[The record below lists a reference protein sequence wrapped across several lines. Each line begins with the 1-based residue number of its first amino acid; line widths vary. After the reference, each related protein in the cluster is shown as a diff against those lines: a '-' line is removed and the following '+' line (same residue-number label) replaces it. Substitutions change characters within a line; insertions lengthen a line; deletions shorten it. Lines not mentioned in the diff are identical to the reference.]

1 MKKLLL
7 AVVFSL
13 AGAFSAGATTI
24 VSDPSF
30 DSIARDF
37 TQISGS
43 YDDQNVYFTAGFRQG
58 TLQRDGLGFAF
69 YLNTDLNSATGS
81 GGIGIDYSIFYH
93 QPTGAT
99 VTRAFVTNTANGA
112 ETGRATIYFAA
123 DFLSVAVPL
132 AWLGNDDGEM
142 LFTAMVG
149 TAVFNYP
156 NYPALD
162 PRRRVINPEDWA
174 PDPARTWAGPTTP
187 VPEPGTMLLLGIGML
202 AMALYG
208 KGRMNKQ
215 A

>member
-13 AGAFSAGATTI
+13 TGAFSAGATTI
-24 VSDPSF
+24 VSDPAF
-30 DSIARDF
+30 DSTARDF
-37 TQISGS
+37 TQITGS
-43 YDDQNVYFTAGFRQG
+43 YDTQNVYFTANFRQG
-58 TLQRDGLGFAF
+58 TLQRDGLGFVF
-69 YLNTDLNSATGS
+69 YLNTDMNTATGS

-93 QPTGAT
+93 PLRTDGT
-99 VTRAFVTNTANGA
+99 FAFVTNTANGI
-112 ETGRATIYFAA
+112 ETGRATIDFAT
-123 DFLSVAVPL
+123 DFFSVAVPL

-156 NYPALD
+156 NYPDLN
-162 PRRRVINPEDWA
+162 PRRRVINSEDWA

-187 VPEPGTMLLLGIGML
+187 VPEPGTMVLLGIGML
-202 AMALYG
+202 GLAVFG
-208 KGRMNKQ
+208 KRCMNKE